1 MITPPLPAGCH
12 QRGPFATA
20 EEGTCEVD
28 VNHALPL
35 GQRHLLYQL
44 TLFHLDQHAITQ
56 NAGAVD
62 KTVQHAKTLLD
73 GSKHGLNLGFARHIA
88 DKQLAL
94 AVLIALI
101 ILAMNHGGGRLQI
114 GAIDVEQR
122 QRRPLC
128 AQGQRNGPSQATSSA
143 GNNDDLIFDIHQCS
157 L

>member
-1 MITPPLPAGCH
+1 MTPPLPPLRH
-12 QRGPFATA
+12 QRRPFTTA
-20 EEGTCEVD
+20 EEGTGEVD

-35 GQRHLLYQL
+35 GQRHLLHQL
-44 TLFHLDQHAITQ
+44 TLFHLDQHAIAQ

-73 GSKHGLNLGFARHIA
+73 SSKHGLDLGFARHIA

-94 AVLIALI
+94 TILIALT
-101 ILAMNHGGGRLQI
+101 ILTVHQGGGRLQI

-122 QRRPLC
+122 QRRTLY